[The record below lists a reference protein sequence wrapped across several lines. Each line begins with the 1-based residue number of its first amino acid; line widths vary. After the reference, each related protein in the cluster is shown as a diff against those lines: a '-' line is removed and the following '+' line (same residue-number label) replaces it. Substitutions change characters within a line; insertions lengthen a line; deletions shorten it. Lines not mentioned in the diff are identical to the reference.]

1 MNQCQHKN
9 CISEATHKLTYSL
22 HGNELVSTN
31 MCYKCLENLLIQ
43 GLGNRKYL
51 KFKID
56 SIEKL

>member
-1 MNQCQHKN
+1 MGQCQHKN
-9 CISEATHKLTYSL
+9 CVNQATHKIKYSL
-22 HGNELVSTN
+22 YGNECVTTN
-31 MCYKCLENLLIQ
+31 MCYDCLENLLIQ